1 MRRDTFST
9 YHPLVNF
16 IYFTFIFLYTMFLM
30 HPIALAISLM
40 SAFAYSFYLEGK
52 KAFQLNLGLLV
63 IIFFTS
69 LMNPAFNHE
78 GVTIL
83 LYLPNGNPLTLESI
97 AHGIAAGTMLA
108 AVICWFSSYNKIIT
122 SDKFV
127 YLFGR
132 IIPALS
138 LVLSMALRFVPRFTA
153 QIKEVSNAQKAIGR
167 DVSNGAFIER
177 ARHGLTIL
185 SIMVTWVLENAI
197 ETSDSMQSRGYGL
210 PGRTAFSIYWFD
222 QRDKKALLYILG
234 LGGYVLLGHFWGALE
249 WRYFPSMKGNGFNL
263 YTISIWFAYLFL
275 CLIPIFINKEE
286 ERRWKVTQL
295 NI

>member
-1 MRRDTFST
+1 MIKDSFST

-16 IYFTFIFLYTMFLM
+16 SYFTLVFLYTMFLM

-40 SAFAYSFYLEGK
+40 SAFAYSFYLEGR
-52 KAFQLNLGLLV
+52 KAFRLNLGLLG
-63 IIFFTS
+63 IIIITS
-69 LMNPAFNHE
+69 IMNPAFNHE
-78 GVTIL
+78 GVTML

-97 AHGIAAGTMLA
+97 AYGIAAGTMLA
-108 AVICWFSSYNKIIT
+108 AVIGWFSSYNKIMT

-138 LVLSMALRFVPRFTA
+138 LVLSMSLRFVPRFTA

-167 DVSNGAFIER
+167 DISNGGLIER

-210 PGRTAFSIYWFD
+210 PGRTAFSIYRFD
-222 QRDKKALLYILG
+222 QRDKKALLSILG
-234 LGGYVLLGHFWGALE
+234 LGGFVLFGYFFGALE
-249 WRYFPSMKGNGFNL
+249 WRYFPSMKSNGFSL
-263 YTISIWFAYLFL
+263 YTISVLFAYLIL
-275 CLIPIFINKEE
+275 CLMPIIINKEE

-295 NI
+295 KT